1 MAMMVCTIAASLE
14 SVAISL
20 DLGQWQLLETGLR
33 GILHAKIVH
42 RKAVTIAAQLL
53 HLQHDLSHVVQH
65 VVLGQFKFQ
74 QLRIGASLRKYLPD
88 FFNKIRLAEL

>member
-1 MAMMVCTIAASLE
+1 MVLVEQKALKLPAS
-14 SVAISL
+14 I
-20 DLGQWQLLETGLR
+20 LLQHTELR
-33 GILHAKIVH
+33 PHLHAKIVH

-53 HLQHDLSHVVQH
+53 HDSSHVVQH

-88 FFNKIRLAEL
+88 FFNKIRLTEL